1 VRLGV
6 SHCKKKYF
14 LKKIEGKIVYLLSP
28 YLVFEKLS

>member
-6 SHCKKKYF
+6 SHCKNIFF
-14 LKKIEGKIVYLLSP
+14 LKIEGKIVYLLSP